1 LLAKAVADQRGV
13 VFETIGDGVYAAFA
27 SPADAAEAA
36 LSGQLALAAEDWAPL
51 SAITVR
57 MGLHSG
63 PVERRETH
71 YFGAVL
77 YRCARLMATAHGGQV
92 VLSKRTASLV
102 RESVDGT
109 LTDLGQ
115 HQLKD
120 LQAPE
125 RVFQL
130 TRPGLETDF
139 PPLRSAGRPNNLPV
153 DMSTFVGRRDEL
165 EALHEL
171 LTSPGI
177 RIVTVTGPGGT
188 GKTRLALQ
196 AAEGLLDSFPDG
208 VFFVALA
215 PLIDAT
221 LVTSAIAAVLG
232 VQSPADRTLVE
243 ALVTHLAG
251 KELLLVL
258 VNFEHVVR
266 ATADV
271 AAVLAHA
278 PGARVLATSRVPLRV
293 RGEHEFRVHPLPLPE
308 PEAEFDDVVR
318 SPAVQLFGE
327 RAREIRHD
335 FALTM
340 SNEQEVREICR
351 LLDGLPLAIE
361 LAAAMSRLLS
371 PQEMLKRLEDPLGL
385 LTAGTTDLPARQRTL
400 RDTISWSYELLAKPE
415 QALFRRLA
423 VFRGGCDLA
432 AAESVC
438 GTDGLSTLSTL
449 VQHSLVETRWNELG
463 DTRYEL
469 LETIAEFAREQ
480 LEESDEAG
488 ELAERHAEYFAVYA
502 ETVEPSLYSDV
513 RAPWLVRLSDDRD
526 NFRAA
531 LARSVDRDE
540 ASIGLRIMAALWLW
554 WWTAFSEGLF
564 WADRLL
570 VLPSAGEPT
579 PSRAGAL
586 FTAEICAGGEGDN
599 EVIRGYAEEAVALS
613 RELGDE
619 RLLALAQGLGAGALA
634 GWTQATGGPELD
646 RDRVEHTHS

>member
-1 LLAKAVADQRGV
+1 
-13 VFETIGDGVYAAFA
+13 
-27 SPADAAEAA
+27 
-36 LSGQLALAAEDWAPL
+36 
-51 SAITVR
+51 
-57 MGLHSG
+57 
-63 PVERRETH
+63 
-71 YFGAVL
+71 
-77 YRCARLMATAHGGQV
+77 MATAHGGQV
-92 VLSKRTASLV
+92 VVSKRTASLI
-102 RESVDGT
+102 RGSFAGT

-125 RVFQL
+125 RVYQL
-130 TRPGLETDF
+130 AHTGLETDF
-139 PPLRSAGRPNNLPV
+139 PPLRSVGRPNNLPA

-165 EALHEL
+165 DSLHEL
-171 LTSPGI
+171 LTTPGV

-215 PLIDAT
+215 PLVDAD

-232 VQSPADRTLVE
+232 VQSSADRTLVE
-243 ALVTHLAG
+243 ALITHLAG

-258 VNFEHVVR
+258 DNFEHMVR

-293 RGEHEFRVHPLPLPE
+293 RGEHEFRVNPLPLPE
-308 PEAEFDDVVR
+308 PEAELDDVLR

-335 FALTM
+335 FALTAA
-340 SNEQEVREICR
+340 NERAVSEVCR
-351 LLDGLPLAIE
+351 RLDGLPLAIE

-371 PQEMLKRLEDPLGL
+371 PQAMLERLEDRLGL
-385 LTAGTTDLPARQRTL
+385 PASDATDLPARQRTL

-469 LETIAEFAREQ
+469 LETIAEFARER
-480 LEESDEAG
+480 LEESGEAG
-488 ELAERHAEYFAVYA
+488 ELAERHAEYFAVHA
-502 ETVEPSLYSDV
+502 ETVEPSLYSDA

-531 LARSVDRDE
+531 LAWSVDRDE
-540 ASIGLRIMAALWLW
+540 AAVGLRIMGALWLW

-570 VLPSAGEPT
+570 ALPSAGEPT
-579 PSRAGAL
+579 LLRARSALHGGDLRRRRGRQRGDPWLCRGSSRAQP
-586 FTAEICAGGEGDN
+586 
-599 EVIRGYAEEAVALS
+599 
-613 RELGDE
+613 ELGDD
-619 RLLALAQGLGAGALA
+619 RLLALAQGLGAGAL
-634 GWTQATGGPELD
+634 GRLD
-646 RDRVEHTHS
+646 PKRRADLSSIRTEWSAPTNSAPTR